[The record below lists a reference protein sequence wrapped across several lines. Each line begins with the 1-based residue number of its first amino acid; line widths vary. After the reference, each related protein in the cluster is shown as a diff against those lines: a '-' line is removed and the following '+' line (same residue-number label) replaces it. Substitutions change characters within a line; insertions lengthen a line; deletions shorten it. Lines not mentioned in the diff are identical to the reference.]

1 MVSERSEE
9 DVPPTPPAP
18 STLHQAREMLPRLVK
33 AAGEGR
39 PMPLT
44 RKSEGREYRALLASP
59 QAAEEAGW
67 DLAAAA
73 SWPTAQARGKLGEL
87 IQYAATG
94 SPQVLRRHSTP
105 VAVLIPDPHA
115 PAKAPATDLPPT
127 PHPAT
132 PAVTHQQPHEATA
145 KLPATATPAAAGPI
159 PATAPRRLA
168 PLSDALTA
176 LPTLTT
182 AMENPDI
189 EVAPVMPGLPT
200 GIAVLDQAL
209 GGLQPGR
216 FYLVAGAPGAG
227 ASLIATTAA
236 RATALTGSLPVLYA
250 ASGLTSSDI
259 AARMIAA
266 HTPVDYRRLR
276 AGNLTVGEREA
287 VADTTQLLAS
297 APLFID
303 DGADL
308 DAAAIVS
315 TAPDVDGLAL
325 LVVDRLQTVHDPHLP
340 LSGLTAITDAV
351 QTLAHLARTRHL
363 PVLAVLDTDAPCT
376 VATLDTDITLTLTRT
391 SEQAHLAIAERDF
404 GTLATLHLH
413 TDLPH
418 ARITDTSTSPAPI
431 QAATP
436 QPTLPAKPA
445 IDPPDH
451 SSHSSTTAPAQTP
464 SRKTPTKPPAR
475 QRVSPAKA
483 APVTFVSDRVA
494 RALAEHDGDTEA
506 ALGALAGDGGSA
518 IPDVMELF
526 EATRVETSY
535 EHTTYPKLPEPLIR
549 KRQDQSDDVW
559 EARPKFTHPAVPG
572 GAEITHLDVNAAYLA
587 AMQSAHLPVRT
598 VTHNPDG
605 FEDLSHYGKGI
616 DYAGICLIDPVEW
629 GHPDLPHPLGDDRET
644 SGPLWVPTSTVLGVR
659 DLASP
664 SYGELCAL
672 PVIREAYVA
681 KGSAALFKG
690 LVQVLNTARMQ
701 AIEDADTLTKA
712 YVAAMYA
719 KLISTMG
726 DSRKN
731 HELKRPDWQHIIRGQ
746 AFANLRRKAV
756 RAHQAGLGV
765 VHVGGVDELH
775 VTGDVWAA
783 MRNGKPLFTQG
794 FALNQIKVKRISRK
808 GQR

>member
-1 MVSERSEE
+1 
-9 DVPPTPPAP
+9 
-18 STLHQAREMLPRLVK
+18 MLPQLVK
-33 AAGEGR
+33 AAVEGR
-39 PMPLT
+39 PTPLT

-73 SWPTAQARGKLGEL
+73 SWPTAAARGKLGEL

-105 VAVLIPDPHA
+105 VAVLIPDAH
-115 PAKAPATDLPPT
+115 APATDPSPT
-127 PHPAT
+127 PDPTTPAATLQQPHATPAKPPAPAT
-132 PAVTHQQPHEATA
+132 PA
-145 KLPATATPAAAGPI
+145 AGP
-159 PATAPRRLA
+159 APRRLA
-168 PLSDALTA
+168 PLSDALTTF
-176 LPTLTT
+176 PTPTT
-182 AMENPDI
+182 GTENPDT
-189 EVAPVMPGLPT
+189 EVVPAMPGLPT
-200 GIAVLDQAL
+200 GLAVLDQAL

-236 RATALTGSLPVLYA
+236 RTTALTGNLPVLYA
-250 ASGLTSSDI
+250 ASGLTSGDV
-259 AARMIAA
+259 AARAIAA

-276 AGNLTVGEREA
+276 AGNLTADERRA
-287 VADTTQLLAS
+287 VTGTTQLLAS

-308 DAAAIVS
+308 DAEAIVS

-325 LVVDRLQTVHDPHLP
+325 VVVDRLQTVHNPRLP
-340 LSGLTAITDAV
+340 LSGPTAIADAV
-351 QTLAHLARTRHL
+351 QALAHLARTRHL
-363 PVLAVLDTDAPCT
+363 PVLAVLDTDDPRT
-376 VATLDTDITLTLTRT
+376 VAALDTDITLTLTRT
-391 SEQAHLAIAERDF
+391 SDQAHLAVAERDF

-413 TDLPH
+413 ADLLCARFTDIPTSPGPTQVAAH
-418 ARITDTSTSPAPI
+418 QPSPPAMPFIKTPDRSSTSPTA
-431 QAATP
+431 
-436 QPTLPAKPA
+436 
-445 IDPPDH
+445 
-451 SSHSSTTAPAQTP
+451 APAQTP
-464 SRKTPTKPPAR
+464 SRETPTKNPAR
-475 QRVSPAKA
+475 QRRVSPAKA
-483 APVTFVSDRVA
+483 APATFVSDRVA
-494 RALAEHDGDTEA
+494 QALAEHGGDTDA
-506 ALGALAGDGGSA
+506 ALNALAGDGGSA

-526 EATRVETSY
+526 EATRVETNY

-549 KRQDQSDDVW
+549 KRQDQADDVW
-559 EARPKFTHPAVPG
+559 EARPKFTHPVVPEG
-572 GAEITHLDVNAAYLA
+572 VEITHLDVNAAYLA
-587 AMQSAHLPVRT
+587 ALQSAHLPVRT
-598 VTHNPDG
+598 ITHNPDG
-605 FEDLSHYGKGI
+605 FEDLSNYGKGI
-616 DYAGICLIDPVEW
+616 DYAGICLVDPIEW
-629 GHPDLPHPLGDDRET
+629 DHPDLPHPLGDDRET

-664 SYGELCAL
+664 SYGELCEP

-690 LVQVLNTARMQ
+690 LVQVLNTARMR
-701 AIEDADTLTKA
+701 AIEDGDTLTKA

-756 RAHQAGLGV
+756 RAYQAGLGV

-775 VTGDVWAA
+775 VTGDAWAA
-783 MRNGKPLFTQG
+783 QRNGKPLFSQG
-794 FALNQIKVKRISRK
+794 FALNQIKAKRVSRK
-808 GQR
+808 GER